1 MPTIEAWLQ
10 SAADDVTRRSKADA
24 RPVLE
29 ALAQAVQ
36 VLRRA
41 DWNVDASRGEPA
53 VRQQSWTKTRG

>member
-10 SAADDVTRRSKADA
+10 SAADDVTRRSKTDA

-53 VRQQSWTKTRG
+53 VRPQSWRTDRG